1 MPKMIV
7 DFPIKCEA
15 MPKEIKLVIA
25 FDVWM
30 KNYHLSY
37 K

>member
-1 MPKMIV
+1 
-7 DFPIKCEA
+7 

-30 KNYHLSY
+30 KDYHLSY